1 MIRALPALALAALC
15 ALFRPA
21 AAYADDTIHKCRDA
35 DGTVHYQDRPCPP
48 GTAQPLPPIARHGG
62 VAIVPGATP
71 AAPARGEPVAP
82 RESDAAF
89 VAPPPAMYRCTRYDG
104 QESYVSD
111 DPVPRRYQVPLW
123 TIVGDA
129 GAAGGAYTWVEDRCR
144 QMSPR
149 EQCTHWRTR
158 RSEVGTRRRQA
169 FRDELA
175 RLDAEYAA
183 LRAQLSAYCGG

>member
-1 MIRALPALALAALC
+1 MIRALPLLALALQGSVWSTAAQ
-15 ALFRPA
+15 
-21 AAYADDTIHKCRDA
+21 ADDLIHKCRDA

-48 GTAQPLPPIARHGG
+48 GTAQPLPPIARDEG
-62 VAIVPGATP
+62 VPPAVAATP
-71 AAPARGEPVAP
+71 AATARAEPVP
-82 RESDAAF
+82 PHEPDAAF
-89 VAPPPAMYRCTRYDG
+89 VAPPPALYRCTRYDG
-104 QESYVSD
+104 QESYVTE

-129 GAAGGAYTWVEDRCR
+129 GAAGSAYTWVEDRCR

-149 EQCTHWRTR
+149 QQCEHWRAR

-169 FRDELA
+169 FREELA

-183 LRAQLSAYCGG
+183 LRAQLAAHCGG